1 VLYWNNEVSAA
12 NEVSELQQLKI
23 IDDDNRNAAQQHSVA
38 KHSTTAASSEQSLP
52 SWSLLLA
59 SNDNDDK

>member
-38 KHSTTAASSEQSLP
+38 KQSTTAASSEQSLP
-52 SWSLLLA
+52 SWSL
-59 SNDNDDK
+59 